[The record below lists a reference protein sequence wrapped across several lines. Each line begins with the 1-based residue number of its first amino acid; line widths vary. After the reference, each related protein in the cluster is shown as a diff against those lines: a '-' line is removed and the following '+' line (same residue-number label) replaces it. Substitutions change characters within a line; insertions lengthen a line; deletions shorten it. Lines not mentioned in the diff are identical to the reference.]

1 MSTVFG
7 LHEIE
12 LQPGVDPEEYERFF
26 AEEIAPSPELPG
38 WKTHLLKGDR
48 GARAGKY
55 LVLLEIE
62 NWSHVIGTSRD
73 RARSRRSSLGSLNST
88 QRPLRHWKNGRS
100 WAHSDRKPTFR
111 PITSRS
117 LSNSSSAH
125 GNCHLSAGCHRYGHC
140 TGRPTSVES
149 FRRR

>member
-1 MSTVFG
+1 MPTVFG

-62 NWSHVIGTSRD
+62 SLESRD
-73 RARSRRSSLGSLNST
+73 RYFPRPGEESEELTRFFEQHPEAAAALEKWQKLGRFGSETDIST
-88 QRPLRHWKNGRS
+88 DYVTI
-100 WAHSDRKPTFR
+100 A
-111 PITSRS
+111 
-117 LSNSSSAH
+117 
-125 GNCHLSAGCHRYGHC
+125 
-140 TGRPTSVES
+140 E
-149 FRRR
+149 